1 MKKLFLIA
9 AASVALAVT
18 GLVQP
23 ALAVQHDGQLPL
35 YPRGHVAPG
44 MESIPAN
51 ALAQGV
57 PYQQTTTDSVHLV
70 DLWYQSNAP
79 KSCKRI
85 TAAGTPAVQY
95 KCPGGSIV
103 IQVHGGT
110 LISFVPALP
119 HV

>member
-1 MKKLFLIA
+1 MRNQLFA
-9 AASVALAVT
+9 ATAALAIAMLNV
-18 GLVQP
+18 P
-23 ALAVQHDGQLPL
+23 ALATQLDGQLPL

-57 PYQQTTTDSVHLV
+57 PYQQTTTDSVHVV

-79 KSCKRI
+79 KSCTRVA
-85 TAAGTPAVQY
+85 AAGNPAVQY

-110 LISFVPALP
+110 LISYVPAFP
-119 HV
+119 HL